1 LNQVGGAQKFHVASR
16 GPSEEREEIL
26 KGFGQKTFV
35 AVHADASRAVA
46 FGEALAIRPEDEGQM
61 REDWRLRLEGT
72 VEKNLFGSIGKMIG
86 AANDM
91 SDAHVDVVD
100 DDAELV
106 HRLAKFFV
114 ALAGAEQHEIFDIV
128 VGKFGVAE
136 NHVVESCFSA
146 DGNFEANR
154 GLGSGGGW
162 DSVAATAANHA
173 ANLGAFGAVVGVV
186 AADIFFRGAVTE
198 KSASVGE
205 ALFGGGTVKF
215 GALGLIKRAFI
226 PGEAEPIQAAQN
238 AFDEFGLIAFGVAN
252 RTRTLPASLM
262 DSVIVGVRD

>member
-1 LNQVGGAQKFHVASR
+1 M
-16 GPSEEREEIL
+16 RENRRFRFE
-26 KGFGQKTFV
+26 
-35 AVHADASRAVA
+35 RAVK
-46 FGEALAIRPEDEGQM
+46 Q
-61 REDWRLRLEGT
+61 
-72 VEKNLFGSIGKMIG
+72 NLFWGVGKMIG
-86 AANDM
+86 TANDM
-91 SDAHVDVVD
+91 SDAHVDVID
-100 DDAELV
+100 DDTEMV

-146 DGNFEANR
+146 DGDFEANR

-186 AADIFFRGAVTE
+186 AADIFFRRAVTE

-205 ALFGGGTVKF
+205 ALLGGGAVKV
-215 GALGLIKRAFI
+215 GALGLIKRGFI
-226 PGEAEPIQAAQN
+226 PGETEPVQAA
-238 AFDEFGLIAFGVAN
+238 
-252 RTRTLPASLM
+252 
-262 DSVIVGVRD
+262 